1 MDSVEVLLM
10 LGSLELGQ
18 DYSKET
24 LTPTQKHMLE
34 DLREY
39 GIVYSRKVRL
49 SLFPLLPLLPTPP
62 LTHIILNKNGINCS

>member
-1 MDSVEVLLM
+1 MDSVEVLHFLMM

-39 GIVYSRKVRL
+39 GIVYSRKVGALR
-49 SLFPLLPLLPTPP
+49 
-62 LTHIILNKNGINCS
+62 I

>member
-1 MDSVEVLLM
+1 MFLQLRMDSVEVLHFLMM

-39 GIVYSRKVRL
+39 GIVYSRKAGALV
-49 SLFPLLPLLPTPP
+49 T
-62 LTHIILNKNGINCS
+62 